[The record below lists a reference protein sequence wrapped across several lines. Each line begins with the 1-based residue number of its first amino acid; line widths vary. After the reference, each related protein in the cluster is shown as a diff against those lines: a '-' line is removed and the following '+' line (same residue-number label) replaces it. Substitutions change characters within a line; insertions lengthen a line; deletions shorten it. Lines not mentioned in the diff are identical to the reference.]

1 LIKKLD
7 ILITKAFIGPFIATF
22 FVTLLV
28 LLMQFF
34 WLWID
39 DFVGKGLS
47 TSIIL
52 EFTWYQMATL
62 VPLALPLAV
71 LLSSL
76 MTFGNLGESFELVAI
91 KSAGISLLRFMRPV
105 FFISVL
111 LCILAFLFANNFMPV
126 AQLKSKTL
134 LRDIYNKQ
142 PAFELQEGV
151 FYNKIPGFAI
161 KVGRK
166 EKDSLIGDVV
176 IYERGGP
183 LQDNFIVAKDG
194 VMRITENRHY
204 LEMVL
209 KDGWRYEERGDRYG
223 PTSDFIRLGFKEYKK
238 QFDLSSVED
247 FTRTADSVFRSNE
260 QMLNMKQLD
269 KAMDSIRREMKK
281 YEARIKTDVGAYFQF
296 ARYMDSGWKK
306 PDTLKLVNAKK
317 FDELVPD
324 SAKQIIAQKSSTLAL
339 SVKSNND
346 MLGAEWE
353 ARKRALRLHEIE
365 WHNKISLSVACLVLF
380 LIGAPLG
387 SIVRKGGFGSP
398 MIFAIIF
405 FMVFYFLSNTGR
417 KFAKEGAM
425 SPFAGMWLATF
436 ILIPIGIFLVV
447 KAMNDS
453 QLFSKEFYF
462 RLRNRLR
469 KFLRKEPAAS

>member
-1 LIKKLD
+1 
-7 ILITKAFIGPFIATF
+7 
-22 FVTLLV
+22 
-28 LLMQFF
+28 
-34 WLWID
+34 
-39 DFVGKGLS
+39 
-47 TSIIL
+47 
-52 EFTWYQMATL
+52 
-62 VPLALPLAV
+62 
-71 LLSSL
+71 
-76 MTFGNLGESFELVAI
+76 
-91 KSAGISLLRFMRPV
+91 
-105 FFISVL
+105 
-111 LCILAFLFANNFMPV
+111 MPV

-204 LEMVL
+204 LEMIL
-209 KDGWRYEERGDRYG
+209 KDGWRYEERGDRYT

-269 KAMDSIRREMKK
+269 KAIDSISREMNR
-281 YEARIKTDVGAYFQF
+281 YATRLNSDVAAYFQF
-296 ARYMDSGWKK
+296 ARYVDSGWKK
-306 PDTLKLVNAKK
+306 PDSLKLVTAKN
-317 FDELVPD
+317 FDQLIPD
-324 SAKQIIAQKSSTLAL
+324 SSKQITEQKSSTLAL

-346 MLGAEWE
+346 MLAAEWE

-417 KFAKEGAM
+417 KFAKEGAL

-469 KFLRKEPAAS
+469 RFLRKNEAA